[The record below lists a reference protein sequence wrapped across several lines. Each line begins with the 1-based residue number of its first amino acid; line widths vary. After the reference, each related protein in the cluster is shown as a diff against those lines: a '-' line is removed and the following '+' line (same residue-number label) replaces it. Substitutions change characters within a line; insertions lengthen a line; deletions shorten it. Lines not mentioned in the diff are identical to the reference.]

1 MELHTTRIGDEGTT
15 VAFCHG
21 VFGQGKNWTS
31 VAKALND
38 GTGAPHRSILLDMPN
53 HGRSP
58 WTSATS
64 YPAMADVV
72 AADLAPEGPLALV
85 GHSMGGK
92 IAMHVALRHPE
103 LVERLCI
110 VDVAPVIYPGLRS
123 FHRYVEA
130 MTSLDLANLSGR
142 AEADAHLTDGV
153 PDPVVRSFLMQNLR
167 RDQHAQA
174 GEQWR
179 WQMNLDVIAANLD
192 TLGGWEAPQEPAY
205 EGPVLWIA
213 GADSDYVR
221 PEHADAMRALF
232 RRVRLVTVKNA
243 GHWVHSEQ
251 PQVFTAALRHFVDA

>member
-1 MELHTTRIGDEGTT
+1 MELHTTRIGDQGST

-31 VAKALND
+31 IAKALDD
-38 GTGAPHRSILLDMPN
+38 GSGQPHRSILLDMPN

-58 WTSATS
+58 WTEQTS
-64 YPAMADVV
+64 YPAMADEVADAL
-72 AADLAPEGPLALV
+72 AADGPLALV

-92 IAMHVALRHPE
+92 IAMHLAIRHPE

-110 VDVAPVIYPGLRS
+110 VDVAPVQYGSLRA
-123 FHRYVEA
+123 FHRYVA
-130 MTSLDLANLSGR
+130 GMKSLDLGTLRSR
-142 AEADAHLTDGV
+142 DEADAHLTADV

-167 RDQHAQA
+167 RDHHAPA

-179 WQMNLDVIAANLD
+179 WQMNLDLIASSME
-192 TLGGWEAPQEPAY
+192 TLGGWDAPQGPAY

-213 GADSDYVR
+213 GSDSDYVR
-221 PEHADAMRALF
+221 PEYAEAMRALF
-232 RRVRLVTVKNA
+232 PRVRLVPIKNA

-251 PQVFTAALRHFVDA
+251 PAVFTAALRSFLDS